1 MSKTIV
7 TPALSLGNHI
17 YLYRLLRDAI
27 GCGKQTFMTQV
38 EEALDAGDMTAYDL
52 GFESTRELLEE
63 LDDCIK
69 LTVFK
74 GGRLYATVIANEA
87 WDTALAKGE
96 DKPKAAKGAKQSYK
110 KKKRGEKDLKAV
122 RPKHV
127 KRAEPE
133 PVAEVAPEPEPET
146 GIETAI
152 EVTAEAETEI
162 AATTDPEVMSEQEA
176 TAELNEAPKSTTEEA
191 ANQSET
197 PAFQNSDVF
206 SDEAENNQP
215 DDQDATE
222 STPEPET
229 LKPAISLTVVYDPE
243 NANAGITTMM
253 STPVEA
259 KSSVENENA
268 AQVEVE
274 TAVADAPVTV
284 KPADS
289 TTKPKTTLEPADST
303 IKPEATPEPA
313 PVIESVPAAVCDQ
326 IPAPAPSPAPAAAPA
341 PAPAA
346 PTIPKDFPIDFATE
360 VFCPGPL
367 LHELSTY
374 LPYGA
379 DTLGI
384 VGEYYWIARERGT
397 IEAAR
402 NRASFPLH
410 YTQAGER
417 REVAVRIRRNTT
429 GGLGSTWAIDK
440 VEPSTK

>member
-7 TPALSLGNHI
+7 RPTLSPGNHI

-38 EEALDAGDMTAYDL
+38 EEALAAGDMTAYDL

-122 RPKHV
+122 RPRHV
-127 KRAEPE
+127 KRPEPE
-133 PVAEVAPEPEPET
+133 AMVEAAPEPEPET
-146 GIETAI
+146 ETEVAI
-152 EVTAEAETEI
+152 EVTAGTEI
-162 AATTDPEVMSEQEA
+162 AASTDPEVISEQEA
-176 TAELNEAPKSTTEEA
+176 TVELNEAPKSTTEEA
-191 ANQSET
+191 ADQPET
-197 PAFQNSDVF
+197 SAFQNSDVF
-206 SDEAENNQP
+206 GDEAEDDQSDEP
-215 DDQDATE
+215 ADQDATE
-222 STPEPET
+222 SAPQPET
-229 LKPAISLTVVYDPE
+229 PQPAISLTVVYDPE
-243 NANAGITTMM
+243 NANAGITTMA
-253 STPVEA
+253 STPIEA
-259 KSSVENENA
+259 KPSVENQSA
-268 AQVEVE
+268 PQVELD
-274 TAVADAPVTV
+274 TATADAPAIV
-284 KPADS
+284 
-289 TTKPKTTLEPADST
+289 EPADSAAMPKADT
-303 IKPEATPEPA
+303 ESVLGAEPA
-313 PVIESVPAAVCDQ
+313 PVIEVTPVNEQAS
-326 IPAPAPSPAPAAAPA
+326 APAMVPA

-346 PTIPKDFPIDFATE
+346 PAIPEDFPVDFATE

-367 LHELSTY
+367 LHQLSTY

-417 REVAVRIRRNTT
+417 HEVTVRIRRNTT
-429 GGLGSTWAIDK
+429 GGLGAAWTIDK
-440 VEPSTK
+440 VEEPEQ

>member
-7 TPALSLGNHI
+7 RPTLSLGNHI

-38 EEALDAGDMTAYDL
+38 EEALAAGDMAAYDL
-52 GFESTRELLEE
+52 GFESTRELLKE

-74 GGRLYATVIANEA
+74 GGRLYATVIANDA
-87 WDTALAKGE
+87 WDAALAKGE
-96 DKPKAAKGAKQSYK
+96 DKLKATKGAKQSYK

-127 KRAEPE
+127 KRPE
-133 PVAEVAPEPEPET
+133 PVVEAVPEPEPE
-146 GIETAI
+146 IEVAI

-162 AATTDPEVMSEQEA
+162 AATTDPEVISEQEV

-191 ANQSET
+191 ANQPET
-197 PAFQNSDVF
+197 SAFQNSDVF
-206 SDEAENNQP
+206 GDEAE
-215 DDQDATE
+215 DDQPADQGASE

-229 LKPAISLTVVYDPE
+229 PQPAISLTVVYDPE
-243 NANAGITTMM
+243 NANAGITTMA
-253 STPVEA
+253 STPIEA
-259 KSSVENENA
+259 KSSVENESA
-268 AQVEVE
+268 TQVEVK
-274 TAVADAPVTV
+274 TAAADAPVTV
-284 KPADS
+284 
-289 TTKPKTTLEPADST
+289 EPADST
-303 IKPEATPEPA
+303 IKPEAMPEPA
-313 PVIESVPAAVCDQ
+313 PVIESVPASACDQ

-346 PTIPKDFPIDFATE
+346 PTIPEDFPVDFATE

-367 LHELSTY
+367 LHQLSTY

-402 NRASFPLH
+402 NRASFPLR

-417 REVAVRIRRNTT
+417 HEVTVRIRRNTT
-429 GGLGSTWAIDK
+429 GGLGAAWTIDK
-440 VEPSTK
+440 VNAPAE

>member
-7 TPALSLGNHI
+7 RPTLSLGNHI

-38 EEALDAGDMTAYDL
+38 EEALAAGDMTAYDL
-52 GFESTRELLEE
+52 GFESTCELLEE
-63 LDDCIK
+63 LNDCIK

-87 WDTALAKGE
+87 WDAALAKGE

-127 KRAEPE
+127 KRPEPE
-133 PVAEVAPEPEPET
+133 VMVEAVPEPEPET
-146 GIETAI
+146 EIEVAI

-162 AATTDPEVMSEQEA
+162 AATTDPEVISEQEA

-191 ANQSET
+191 ADQPEPS
-197 PAFQNSDVF
+197 AFQNSDVF
-206 SDEAENNQP
+206 GDEAE
-215 DDQDATE
+215 DDQSDEPANQGATE
-222 STPEPET
+222 SAPEPET
-229 LKPAISLTVVYDPE
+229 PQPAISLTVVYDPE
-243 NANAGITTMM
+243 NANAGITTMA
-253 STPVEA
+253 STPIEA

-268 AQVEVE
+268 TQVELDTATANAPAIVE
-274 TAVADAPVTV
+274 S
-284 KPADS
+284 ADS
-289 TTKPKTTLEPADST
+289 AAMPKVGTESVLGTEPV
-303 IKPEATPEPA
+303 PVVEVTPVNEQAFAPAMVPTPA
-313 PVIESVPAAVCDQ
+313 PV
-326 IPAPAPSPAPAAAPA
+326 APA
-341 PAPAA
+341 
-346 PTIPKDFPIDFATE
+346 IPEDFPIDFATE

-367 LHELSTY
+367 LHQLSTY

-402 NRASFPLH
+402 NRASFPLR

-440 VEPSTK
+440 VEEPEQ

>member
-7 TPALSLGNHI
+7 RPTLSLGNHI
-17 YLYRLLRDAI
+17 FLYRLLRDAI

-38 EEALDAGDMTAYDL
+38 EEALTAGDMAAYDL

-74 GGRLYATVIANEA
+74 GGRLYATVIANDA
-87 WDTALAKGE
+87 WDAALAKGE

-110 KKKRGEKDLKAV
+110 KKKRGEKDIKAV

-127 KRAEPE
+127 KHPE
-133 PVAEVAPEPEPET
+133 PVVEAVPEPEPE
-146 GIETAI
+146 IEVAI

-162 AATTDPEVMSEQEA
+162 AATTDPKVISEQEA
-176 TAELNEAPKSTTEEA
+176 TAELDEAPKSTTEEA
-191 ANQSET
+191 ADQPET

-206 SDEAENNQP
+206 GDEAE
-215 DDQDATE
+215 DDQSDEPADQGATE
-222 STPEPET
+222 SAPEPEVPQ
-229 LKPAISLTVVYDPE
+229 PAISLTVVYDPE
-243 NANAGITTMM
+243 NANAGITTMA
-253 STPVEA
+253 STPIEA
-259 KSSVENENA
+259 KSSVENESA
-268 AQVEVE
+268 TQVEVK
-274 TAVADAPVTV
+274 TAAADAPVTV
-284 KPADS
+284 
-289 TTKPKTTLEPADST
+289 EPADSA
-303 IKPEATPEPA
+303 IKPDSTPEPA
-313 PVIESVPAAVCDQ
+313 PVIESVPAAACDQ
-326 IPAPAPSPAPAAAPA
+326 IPAPAPSPAPAASPA
-341 PAPAA
+341 PAPAVPA
-346 PTIPKDFPIDFATE
+346 IPEDFPVDFATE

-367 LHELSTY
+367 LHQLSTY

-402 NRASFPLH
+402 NRASFPLR

-417 REVAVRIRRNTT
+417 HEVTVRIRRNTA
-429 GGLGSTWAIDK
+429 GGLGAAWTIDK
-440 VEPSTK
+440 VNAPAE

>member
-7 TPALSLGNHI
+7 RPTLSLGNHI

-38 EEALDAGDMTAYDL
+38 EEALAAGDMAAYDL

-87 WDTALAKGE
+87 WDVALAKGE
-96 DKPKAAKGAKQSYK
+96 DKPKATKGAKQSYK

-127 KRAEPE
+127 KRPEPE
-133 PVAEVAPEPEPET
+133 PVAEAVPEPEPEAE
-146 GIETAI
+146 IEVAI

-162 AATTDPEVMSEQEA
+162 AATTDPKAISEQEA
-176 TAELNEAPKSTTEEA
+176 TAELNETPKSTTEEV
-191 ANQSET
+191 ANQPET

-206 SDEAENNQP
+206 GDEAE
-215 DDQDATE
+215 DDQSDDQGATE

-229 LKPAISLTVVYDPE
+229 PQPAISLTVVYDPE
-243 NANAGITTMM
+243 NANAGITTMA
-253 STPVEA
+253 STPIEA
-259 KSSVENENA
+259 KSSVENESA
-268 AQVEVE
+268 MQVEFE
-274 TAVADAPVTV
+274 TAAVDAPVTV

-289 TTKPKTTLEPADST
+289 AV
-303 IKPEATPEPA
+303 KPEPVPEPA
-313 PVIESVPAAVCDQ
+313 PVIESVPASACDQ
-326 IPAPAPSPAPAAAPA
+326 VPAPAPASVPAAAPT

-346 PTIPKDFPIDFATE
+346 PTIPEDFPIDFATE

-367 LHELSTY
+367 LHQLSTY

-402 NRASFPLH
+402 NRASFPLR

-417 REVAVRIRRNTT
+417 REVTVRIRRNTT
-429 GGLGSTWAIDK
+429 GGLGAAWTIDK
-440 VEPSTK
+440 VEEPEQ

>member
-7 TPALSLGNHI
+7 KPTLSLGNHI

-38 EEALDAGDMTAYDL
+38 EEALATGDMAAYDL

-127 KRAEPE
+127 KRPE

-146 GIETAI
+146 EIEVAI
-152 EVTAEAETEI
+152 EVAAEAETEI
-162 AATTDPEVMSEQEA
+162 AAMTDPEVMSEQEA
-176 TAELNEAPKSTTEEA
+176 AVELNEAPKSTTEEA
-191 ANQSET
+191 ANQPET
-197 PAFQNSDVF
+197 SAFQNSDVF
-206 SDEAENNQP
+206 GNEAEDDQSDEPA
-215 DDQDATE
+215 DQGATE

-229 LKPAISLTVVYDPE
+229 PQPAISLTVVYDPE
-243 NANAGITTMM
+243 NANAGITTMA

-259 KSSVENENA
+259 KLPVEAEDAPQADAKTETEDTSVSVEPTDSA
-268 AQVEVE
+268 
-274 TAVADAPVTV
+274 V
-284 KPADS
+284 KP
-289 TTKPKTTLEPADST
+289 EPV
-303 IKPEATPEPA
+303 PESA
-313 PVIESVPAAVCDQ
+313 PVIESASEPVYDQ
-326 IPAPAPSPAPAAAPA
+326 IPAPAPVPAAAPA

-346 PTIPKDFPIDFATE
+346 PAIPEDFPVDFTTE

-367 LHELSTY
+367 LHQLSTY

-402 NRASFPLH
+402 NRAIFPLH

-417 REVAVRIRRNTT
+417 REVAVRIRRNTA
-429 GGLGSTWAIDK
+429 GGLGAAWTIDK
-440 VEPSTK
+440 VEEPEQ

>member
-7 TPALSLGNHI
+7 RPTLSLGNHI

-38 EEALDAGDMTAYDL
+38 EEALAAGDMAAYDL
-52 GFESTRELLEE
+52 GFETTRELLEE

-87 WDTALAKGE
+87 WDAALAKGE

-127 KRAEPE
+127 KRPEPE
-133 PVAEVAPEPEPET
+133 PVAEAMPEPEPEAE
-146 GIETAI
+146 IEVAI

-162 AATTDPEVMSEQEA
+162 AATTDPKVISEQEA
-176 TAELNEAPKSTTEEA
+176 TAELNETPKSTTEEV
-191 ANQSET
+191 ANQPET

-206 SDEAENNQP
+206 GDEAE
-215 DDQDATE
+215 DDQSDDQGATE

-229 LKPAISLTVVYDPE
+229 PEPAISLTVVYDPE
-243 NANAGITTMM
+243 NANAGITTMA
-253 STPVEA
+253 STPIEA
-259 KSSVENENA
+259 KSSVENESA
-268 AQVEVE
+268 MQVEFE
-274 TAVADAPVTV
+274 TAAVDAPVTV

-289 TTKPKTTLEPADST
+289 AV
-303 IKPEATPEPA
+303 KPEPVPEPA
-313 PVIESVPAAVCDQ
+313 PVIESVPASACDQ
-326 IPAPAPSPAPAAAPA
+326 VPA
-341 PAPAA
+341 PAPASVPAAA
-346 PTIPKDFPIDFATE
+346 PTPAPAAPAIPEDFPVDFATE

-367 LHELSTY
+367 LHQLSTY

-402 NRASFPLH
+402 NRANFPLC

-417 REVAVRIRRNTT
+417 REVTVRIRRNTT
-429 GGLGSTWAIDK
+429 GGLGAAWTIDK
-440 VEPSTK
+440 VEEPEQ

>member
-7 TPALSLGNHI
+7 RPTLSLGNHI

-38 EEALDAGDMTAYDL
+38 EEALAAGDMTAYDL

-87 WDTALAKGE
+87 WDVALAKGE

-127 KRAEPE
+127 KRPEPE
-133 PVAEVAPEPEPET
+133 PVVEAVPKPEPEAE
-146 GIETAI
+146 I
-152 EVTAEAETEI
+152 EVAVEVAAEAETEI
-162 AATTDPEVMSEQEA
+162 AATTDPKVISEQEA
-176 TAELNEAPKSTTEEA
+176 TAELDEAPKSTTEEA
-191 ANQSET
+191 ADQPET
-197 PAFQNSDVF
+197 SAFQNSDVF
-206 SDEAENNQP
+206 GNEAEDDQLEEP
-215 DDQDATE
+215 ADQDATE
-222 STPEPET
+222 SAPKPET
-229 LKPAISLTVVYDPE
+229 PQPAISLTVVYDPE
-243 NANAGITTMM
+243 NANAGITTMA

-259 KSSVENENA
+259 KPSVEAEDA
-268 AQVEVE
+268 PQ
-274 TAVADAPVTV
+274 ADAKTETEDTSVSVEPTDFAV
-284 KPADS
+284 KP
-289 TTKPKTTLEPADST
+289 EPV
-303 IKPEATPEPA
+303 PESA
-313 PVIESVPAAVCDQ
+313 PVIESVPTAAFDQ
-326 IPAPAPSPAPAAAPA
+326 IPTPAPASARVAAPT

-346 PTIPKDFPIDFATE
+346 PAIPEDFPVDFATE

-367 LHELSTY
+367 LHQLSTY

-402 NRASFPLH
+402 NRASFPLR

-417 REVAVRIRRNTT
+417 HEVTVRIRRNTT
-429 GGLGSTWAIDK
+429 GGLGAAWVIDK
-440 VEPSTK
+440 VEEPEQ

>member
-7 TPALSLGNHI
+7 RPTLSLGNHI

-38 EEALDAGDMTAYDL
+38 EEALAAGDMTAYDL

-87 WDTALAKGE
+87 WDAALAKGE

-127 KRAEPE
+127 KRPKPE
-133 PVAEVAPEPEPET
+133 AMVEAVPESEPET
-146 GIETAI
+146 EIEVAI

-162 AATTDPEVMSEQEA
+162 AAMTDPKVISKQEA
-176 TAELNEAPKSTTEEA
+176 TVELNEAPKSTTEEA
-191 ANQSET
+191 ADQTET
-197 PAFQNSDVF
+197 SAFQNSDVF
-206 SDEAENNQP
+206 GNEAEDDQSDEPA
-215 DDQDATE
+215 DQDATE
-222 STPEPET
+222 SAPEPET
-229 LKPAISLTVVYDPE
+229 PQPAISLTVVYDPE
-243 NANAGITTMM
+243 NANAGITTMA
-253 STPVEA
+253 STPIEA

-268 AQVEVE
+268 TQVEVE
-274 TAVADAPVTV
+274 TAVVIAPVTEE
-284 KPADS
+284 PADS
-289 TTKPKTTLEPADST
+289 TTR
-303 IKPEATPEPA
+303 PEATPEPA
-313 PVIESVPAAVCDQ
+313 PVIENVPAAAFDQ
-326 IPAPAPSPAPAAAPA
+326 IPAPAPT
-341 PAPAA
+341 AA
-346 PTIPKDFPIDFATE
+346 PTPAPVAPAIPEDFPIDFATE

-367 LHELSTY
+367 LHQLSTY

-417 REVAVRIRRNTT
+417 HEVTVRIRRNTT
-429 GGLGSTWAIDK
+429 GGLGAAWTIDK
-440 VEPSTK
+440 VEEPEQ

>member
-7 TPALSLGNHI
+7 RPTLSLGNHI

-38 EEALDAGDMTAYDL
+38 EEALAAGDMAAYDL
-52 GFESTRELLEE
+52 GFETTRELLEE

-87 WDTALAKGE
+87 WDAALAKGE

-127 KRAEPE
+127 KR
-133 PVAEVAPEPEPET
+133 PEPEPAVEVEAVSEPEEE
-146 GIETAI
+146 IEVVVETA
-152 EVTAEAETEI
+152 AEIETEI
-162 AATTDPEVMSEQEA
+162 AATTDSEATSEQEV
-176 TAELNEAPKSTTEEA
+176 TETSEPA
-191 ANQSET
+191 IEEPADQPET
-197 PAFQNSDVF
+197 PVFQNSDIF
-206 SDEAENNQP
+206 GDDAKDGQTDEPAE
-215 DDQDATE
+215 QDAPAA
-222 STPEPET
+222 TPEPEAPQ
-229 LKPAISLTVVYDPE
+229 PAISLTVVYDPE
-243 NANAGITTMM
+243 NANAGITTMA

-259 KSSVENENA
+259 KPSVENECTTQSEVKTA
-268 AQVEVE
+268 A
-274 TAVADAPVTV
+274 ADASVTAE
-284 KPADS
+284 PTDS
-289 TTKPKTTLEPADST
+289 AA
-303 IKPEATPEPA
+303 KPEATTEPA
-313 PVIESVPAAVCDQ
+313 PTTKPVPAPVCDQ
-326 IPAPAPSPAPAAAPA
+326 APAPAPTPAPAAAPI
-341 PAPAA
+341 PAPVA
-346 PTIPKDFPIDFATE
+346 PSIPEDFPVDFATE

-367 LHELSTY
+367 LHQLSTY

-384 VGEYYWIARERGT
+384 VGEYYWIARERGS

-417 REVAVRIRRNTT
+417 HEVTVRIRRNTT
-429 GGLGSTWAIDK
+429 GGLGAAWTIDK
-440 VEPSTK
+440 VNAPAE

>member
-1 MSKTIV
+1 MSKTMV
-7 TPALSLGNHI
+7 TPTLSLGNHI

-38 EEALDAGDMTAYDL
+38 EEALADGDMTAYDL

-63 LDDCIK
+63 LDDCIR

-74 GGRLYATVIANEA
+74 GGRLYATVIANDT
-87 WDTALAKGE
+87 WDAALAKGE

-146 GIETAI
+146 GIEAPI

-162 AATTDPEVMSEQEA
+162 AATTDPEVMPEQEA

-191 ANQSET
+191 ADQPET

-206 SDEAENNQP
+206 GDEAE
-215 DDQDATE
+215 DDQPEEPTEQDAAE
-222 STPEPET
+222 AASEPEVPQ
-229 LKPAISLTVVYDPE
+229 PAISLTVVYDPE
-243 NANAGITTMM
+243 NANAGITTMA
-253 STPVEA
+253 STPIEA
-259 KSSVENENA
+259 KPSVENENA
-268 AQVEVE
+268 TQVEVE
-274 TAVADAPVTV
+274 TTAADAPVTV

-289 TTKPKTTLEPADST
+289 TIKPKTTL
-303 IKPEATPEPA
+303 KPA
-313 PVIESVPAAVCDQ
+313 PVIESVPASACDQ
-326 IPAPAPSPAPAAAPA
+326 IPAPTPASVPAAVPTL
-341 PAPAA
+341 APAA
-346 PTIPKDFPIDFATE
+346 PTIPEDFPVDFATE

-367 LHELSTY
+367 LHQLSTY

-397 IEAAR
+397 IEAVR
-402 NRASFPLH
+402 NRASFPLR

-417 REVAVRIRRNTT
+417 HEVTVRIRRNTT
-429 GGLGSTWAIDK
+429 GGLGAAWTIDK

>member
-7 TPALSLGNHI
+7 RPTLSLGNHI

-38 EEALDAGDMTAYDL
+38 EEALAAGDMTAYDL
-52 GFESTRELLEE
+52 GFESTRKLLEE
-63 LDDCIK
+63 LNDCIK

-87 WDTALAKGE
+87 WDAALAKGE

-122 RPKHV
+122 RPKRV

-133 PVAEVAPEPEPET
+133 PVAEVAPKSVPET
-146 GIETAI
+146 EIEVAI

-162 AATTDPEVMSEQEA
+162 AVTTDPKVISEQEA
-176 TAELNEAPKSTTEEA
+176 TADPNEAPKSTTEEA

-206 SDEAENNQP
+206 GDEAEDDQP
-215 DDQDATE
+215 NDQDATE

-229 LKPAISLTVVYDPE
+229 PQPAISLTVVYDPE
-243 NANAGITTMM
+243 NANAGITTMA

-259 KSSVENENA
+259 KPSVENENA
-268 AQVEVE
+268 TQVEVE
-274 TAVADAPVTV
+274 TAVSDASVT
-284 KPADS
+284 A
-289 TTKPKTTLEPADST
+289 EPADSAV
-303 IKPEATPEPA
+303 KPGATTGPASVTDAVPA
-313 PVIESVPAAVCDQ
+313 PACDQ
-326 IPAPAPSPAPAAAPA
+326 IPAPAPVPAATPA
-341 PAPAA
+341 SKPAA
-346 PTIPKDFPIDFATE
+346 PTIPDDFPVDFATE

-367 LHELSTY
+367 LHQLSTY

-402 NRASFPLH
+402 NRASFPLR

-429 GGLGSTWAIDK
+429 GGLGAAWAIDK
-440 VEPSTK
+440 VEEPEH

>member
-7 TPALSLGNHI
+7 KPTLSLGNHI

-38 EEALDAGDMTAYDL
+38 EEALAAGDMAAYDL

-96 DKPKAAKGAKQSYK
+96 DKPKAAKGTKQSYK

-127 KRAEPE
+127 KRPE

-146 GIETAI
+146 EIEVAI

-162 AATTDPEVMSEQEA
+162 AATTDPEVTSEQEA
-176 TAELNEAPKSTTEEA
+176 AVELNEAPKSTTEEA
-191 ANQSET
+191 ANQPET
-197 PAFQNSDVF
+197 SAFQNSDVF
-206 SDEAENNQP
+206 GNEAEDDQSDEPA
-215 DDQDATE
+215 DQGATE
-222 STPEPET
+222 SAPEPET
-229 LKPAISLTVVYDPE
+229 PQPAISLTVVYDPE
-243 NANAGITTMM
+243 NANAGITTMA

-259 KSSVENENA
+259 KLPVEAEDAPQADAKTETEDTSVSVEPTDSA
-268 AQVEVE
+268 
-274 TAVADAPVTV
+274 V
-284 KPADS
+284 KP
-289 TTKPKTTLEPADST
+289 EPVS
-303 IKPEATPEPA
+303 ESA
-313 PVIESVPAAVCDQ
+313 PVIESASEPAYDQ
-326 IPAPAPSPAPAAAPA
+326 IPAPAPVPAAAPA

-346 PTIPKDFPIDFATE
+346 PAIPEDFPVDFTTE

-367 LHELSTY
+367 LHQLSTY

-417 REVAVRIRRNTT
+417 REVAVRIRRNTA
-429 GGLGSTWAIDK
+429 GGLGAAWTIDK
-440 VEPSTK
+440 VEEPEQ

>member
-1 MSKTIV
+1 MSKTIARP
-7 TPALSLGNHI
+7 TLALGNHI

-38 EEALDAGDMTAYDL
+38 EEALAADDMTAYDL

-63 LDDCIK
+63 LNDCIK

-87 WDTALAKGE
+87 WDAALATGE
-96 DKPKAAKGAKQSYK
+96 DKPKTAKGAKQSYK
-110 KKKRGEKDLKAV
+110 KKKRGKKDLKAV

-127 KRAEPE
+127 KRPEPE
-133 PVAEVAPEPEPET
+133 AMVGAVPEPET
-146 GIETAI
+146 EIEVAI
-152 EVTAEAETEI
+152 GVTAEAETEI
-162 AATTDPEVMSEQEA
+162 AATTDPEVISEQEA
-176 TAELNEAPKSTTEEA
+176 TAELNKAPKSTAEEA

-206 SDEAENNQP
+206 GDEAEDDQPDEP

-229 LKPAISLTVVYDPE
+229 PQPAISLTVVYDPE
-243 NANAGITTMM
+243 NANAGITTMV
-253 STPVEA
+253 STPIEA
-259 KSSVENENA
+259 KPSVETEDA
-268 AQVEVE
+268 PQ
-274 TAVADAPVTV
+274 ADAKTETEDTSVSVEPTDSAV
-284 KPADS
+284 KP
-289 TTKPKTTLEPADST
+289 EPA
-303 IKPEATPEPA
+303 PESA
-313 PVIESVPAAVCDQ
+313 PVIESTSAPVYDQ
-326 IPAPAPSPAPAAAPA
+326 IPAPAPAPAPVPAAVPA

-346 PTIPKDFPIDFATE
+346 PTIPEDFPVDFATE

-367 LHELSTY
+367 LHQLSTY

-384 VGEYYWIARERGT
+384 VGEYYWIARERGI

-402 NRASFPLH
+402 NRANFPLR

-417 REVAVRIRRNTT
+417 REVTVRIRRNTT
-429 GGLGSTWAIDK
+429 GGLGAAWTIDK
-440 VEPSTK
+440 VEEPEQ

>member
-7 TPALSLGNHI
+7 RPTLSLGNHI

-38 EEALDAGDMTAYDL
+38 EEALAAGDMTAYDL

-63 LDDCIK
+63 LNDCIK

-87 WDTALAKGE
+87 WDAALAKGE
-96 DKPKAAKGAKQSYK
+96 DKPKATKGAKQSYK
-110 KKKRGEKDLKAV
+110 KKKRGEKNLKAV

-127 KRAEPE
+127 KR
-133 PVAEVAPEPEPET
+133 PEPEAIVEAVPELEPET
-146 GIETAI
+146 EI
-152 EVTAEAETEI
+152 EVAIGATAETEI
-162 AATTDPEVMSEQEA
+162 AATTDPEVISEQET
-176 TAELNEAPKSTTEEA
+176 TAELNETPKSTTEEA

-206 SDEAENNQP
+206 GDETENDQPDEP

-229 LKPAISLTVVYDPE
+229 PQPAISLTVVYDPE
-243 NANAGITTMM
+243 NANAGITTMA
-253 STPVEA
+253 STPVET
-259 KSSVENENA
+259 KPSIENENA
-268 AQVEVE
+268 TQVEIE
-274 TAVADAPVTV
+274 TAAADAPVTV
-284 KPADS
+284 K
-289 TTKPKTTLEPADST
+289 PADST

-313 PVIESVPAAVCDQ
+313 PVIESVPTSACDQ
-326 IPAPAPSPAPAAAPA
+326 IPAPAPAPAPAAAPT

-346 PTIPKDFPIDFATE
+346 PAIPEDFPVDFATE

-367 LHELSTY
+367 LHQLSTY

-402 NRASFPLH
+402 NRADFPLR

-417 REVAVRIRRNTT
+417 REVTVRIRRNTT

-440 VEPSTK
+440 VEEPEQ